1 MNNYKIRINFSHH
14 YTRHILVALKTTG
27 ADIEHDPN
35 IKPEFIYV
43 NDELVGYI
51 AWWDSLKF
59 TPANLKDMAENDFK
73 IIFKFHYSPNVI
85 DYSIYGKYED
95 RIVPC
100 GLWRTWETEDI
111 NYKWNKHNIMTRPRP
126 IDVTAQM
133 RHINSSKNWYPWSHI
148 RFQLKNL
155 AKSMNDRGFNTS
167 FKMIGRKDYEKKLL
181 DTNTAFIW
189 SATSYLGWKVCEFL
203 EQGVI
208 MITEPLGKDYPLCNG
223 VVLEDDVHCVF
234 CNDPN
239 QFEAVVKQLLA
250 DPVRVNRIR
259 KNILDL
265 WESKLTQKHVGRWY
279 LNKIIET
286 YEAMQTPP
294 LNISWFQK
302 TGKNW
307 GDALNPVLAKYIS
320 GKNINWVK
328 WGESSNEQRY
338 YCIGS
343 ILQSSMSEGTEVWG
357 TGLMRYEDKLR
368 VKPKKIHAVRGP
380 LTRQS
385 LLEQGFDC
393 PEVYGD
399 PALLYPRYYNPTIEK
414 TYKWG
419 IIPHYVDQ
427 KHPWLNRF
435 RNMKNVKIINI
446 LDPINKVV
454 DEIKSCEKIISSSLH
469 GIVAADSYDV
479 PSKWIILSEK
489 IGGMERHNGK
499 ISCFKFRDYFESVK
513 RTDIDPILCTPN
525 IRLMDIEKEF
535 VDYKIDIDLDLLYD
549 ACPFKQS

>member
-1 MNNYKIRINFSHH
+1 MNTHKVRINFSHH
-14 YTRHILVALKTTG
+14 YTRHILKALKSTG
-27 ADIEHDPN
+27 ANIEHDPN
-35 IKPEFIYV
+35 ILPEFIYV

-51 AWWDSLKF
+51 AWWDSIEF
-59 TPANLKDMAENDFK
+59 TPADLKVMAEHDFK
-73 IIFKFHYSPNVI
+73 LIFKFHYSPNVM

-100 GLWRTWETEDI
+100 GLWRTWETEDP
-111 NYKWNKHNIMTRPRP
+111 NYKWDKNDTLIRSRP

-133 RHINSSKNWYPWSHI
+133 RHINSNNIWYPWSHV

-155 AKSMNDRGFNTS
+155 AKAMNDRGFNTS
-167 FKMIGRKDYEKKLL
+167 FKMIGRKAYEKKLL

-189 SATSYLGWKVCEFL
+189 SATSYLGWKICEFL

-234 CNDPN
+234 CDDPSK
-239 QFEAVVKQLLA
+239 FEDVTKQLLA
-250 DPVRVNRIR
+250 DPERVKRIR

-265 WESKLTQKHVGRWY
+265 WESKLTQSNVGKWY
-279 LNKIIET
+279 YNKIIET
-286 YEAMQTPP
+286 YMNNQKV
-294 LNISWFQK
+294 NISWWNK
-302 TGKNW
+302 DGKNW
-307 GDALNPVLAKYIS
+307 GDALNPILAELIS
-320 GKNINWVK
+320 GKKVNWIK
-328 WGESSNEQRY
+328 TGDPSDEQRH

-343 ILQSSMSEGTEVWG
+343 ILQSSMSTGSEIWG
-357 TGLMRYEDKLR
+357 TGLMRGEHTLK

-385 LLEQGFDC
+385 LIQQGFDC

-414 TYKWG
+414 KYKWG

-435 RNMKNVKIINI
+435 RNMENVLIINI
-446 LDPINKVV
+446 LDPINTVV
-454 DEIKSCEKIISSSLH
+454 DQIKSCEKIISSSLH
-469 GIVAADSYDV
+469 GVIAGDAYDV
-479 PSKWIILSEK
+479 PSKWIILSGK

-513 RTDIDPILCTPN
+513 RIDIDPILCTPN
-525 IRLMDIEKEF
+525 IRLIDIEKQF
-535 VDYKIDIDLDLLYD
+535 VDYKIDIDLDLLYN
-549 ACPFKQS
+549 ACPFKTIT

>member
-1 MNNYKIRINFSHH
+1 
-14 YTRHILVALKTTG
+14 
-27 ADIEHDPN
+27 
-35 IKPEFIYV
+35 
-43 NDELVGYI
+43 
-51 AWWDSLKF
+51 
-59 TPANLKDMAENDFK
+59 
-73 IIFKFHYSPNVI
+73 
-85 DYSIYGKYED
+85 
-95 RIVPC
+95 
-100 GLWRTWETEDI
+100 
-111 NYKWNKHNIMTRPRP
+111 MTRPRP

-167 FKMIGRKDYEKKLL
+167 FKMIGRKNYEKKLL

-239 QFEAVVKQLLA
+239 QFEDVVKQLLA

-294 LNISWFQK
+294 LNITWFQK

-338 YCIGS
+338 
-343 ILQSSMSEGTEVWG
+343 
-357 TGLMRYEDKLR
+357 
-368 VKPKKIHAVRGP
+368 
-380 LTRQS
+380 
-385 LLEQGFDC
+385 
-393 PEVYGD
+393 
-399 PALLYPRYYNPTIEK
+399 
-414 TYKWG
+414 
-419 IIPHYVDQ
+419 
-427 KHPWLNRF
+427 
-435 RNMKNVKIINI
+435 
-446 LDPINKVV
+446 
-454 DEIKSCEKIISSSLH
+454 
-469 GIVAADSYDV
+469 
-479 PSKWIILSEK
+479 
-489 IGGMERHNGK
+489 
-499 ISCFKFRDYFESVK
+499 
-513 RTDIDPILCTPN
+513 
-525 IRLMDIEKEF
+525 
-535 VDYKIDIDLDLLYD
+535 
-549 ACPFKQS
+549 